1 MFVLILSNN
10 CKINIYDKG
19 IKIVNRNVLNTSIKF
34 IITSHNVVSSI
45 YVNYN
50 KSTLRIL
57 YNLIAELVLHPV

>member
-19 IKIVNRNVLNTSIKF
+19 IKVVNRDVLNTSNKF

-45 YVNYN
+45 F
-50 KSTLRIL
+50 
-57 YNLIAELVLHPV
+57 EG